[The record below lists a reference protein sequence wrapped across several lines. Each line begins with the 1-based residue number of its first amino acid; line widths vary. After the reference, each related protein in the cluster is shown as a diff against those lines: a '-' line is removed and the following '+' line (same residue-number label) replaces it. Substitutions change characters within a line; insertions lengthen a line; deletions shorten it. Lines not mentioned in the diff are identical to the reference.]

1 MTPFLIHFCILQLPT
16 LIHCPLGGEG
26 GWGGAW
32 RYYYSGC
39 FFLFEI
45 IACIADHRD
54 SPPPPEL
61 PSPAYKSTPRKRIT
75 TSTITTRQHRRH
87 DNKGDHAAFNGPEQT
102 DSVEVI
108 AVKEPAKVAKEEASI
123 CGPHIQILL
132 AVLVFLV
139 FISFLVYSLMEDTH
153 QGKVPAVEW
162 SHGQHQRFSV
172 FIFRNMW

>member
-1 MTPFLIHFCILQLPT
+1 M
-16 LIHCPLGGEG
+16 
-26 GWGGAW
+26 
-32 RYYYSGC
+32 
-39 FFLFEI
+39 
-45 IACIADHRD
+45 
-54 SPPPPEL
+54 
-61 PSPAYKSTPRKRIT
+61 T

-123 CGPHIQILL
+123 CGPHVQILL

-153 QGKVPAVEW
+153 QEKFLQGE
-162 SHGQHQRFSV
+162 
-172 FIFRNMW
+172 